1 MPVICLVMRF
11 LQGLLFWGGIWSL
24 DQIHWILMNW
34 IEGLCL
40 STRELVFQFRENLGL
55 QGRETHSGYLRQKK
69 EGM

>member
-1 MPVICLVMRF
+1 MPVIMSTYEVSPRF
-11 LQGLLFWGGIWSL
+11 VFLGGIWSL

-55 QGRETHSGYLRQKK
+55 QERETHSGYLRQKK
-69 EGM
+69 EGI